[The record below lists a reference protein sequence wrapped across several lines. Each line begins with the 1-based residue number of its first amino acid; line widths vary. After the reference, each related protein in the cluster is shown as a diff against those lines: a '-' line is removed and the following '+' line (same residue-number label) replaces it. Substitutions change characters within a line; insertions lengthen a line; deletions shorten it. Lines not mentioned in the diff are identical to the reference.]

1 MSNFSHVVIPSDGND
16 VRILVRLPDRYRS
29 AELSV
34 IPHGQNWMFEAPILP
49 QGSSRNT
56 QGSEEC
62 YCHGTSNVETPSHAI
77 ITSLK
82 VMKQK
87 LLPWDGHTQLIKPL
101 QGQFYPVDKNTL
113 PPGVDPSR
121 LVTVAQ
127 YLNGDVV
134 GGVTYQI
141 LN

>member
-1 MSNFSHVVIPSDGND
+1 
-16 VRILVRLPDRYRS
+16 
-29 AELSV
+29 
-34 IPHGQNWMFEAPILP
+34 MFEAPILP

-56 QGSEEC
+56 QGNEEC
-62 YCHGTSNVETPSHAI
+62 YCHGTFNVETPSHAI
-77 ITSLK
+77 STSLK

-87 LLPWDGHTQLIKPL
+87 LLPWDGHTQSIKPL

-127 YLNGDVV
+127 YLNRDVV

-141 LN
+141 LK